1 MPGHVERTSRDDV
14 DVVVVGGGISGL
26 SAARDLC
33 IAGLRVALLEADDRC
48 GGKIRTERVGD
59 FVIDSGPDTLLGHK
73 PAALALC
80 RELGLDASLVP
91 PMTPRTTFV
100 LRRGT
105 LRALPETS
113 AFGFPTDW
121 WSLVTTTAFSWRGKA
136 RMAAE
141 PLVGRG
147 TETDESIA
155 SFVGRRFGREAVTY
169 LAAPLLAGLH
179 KGDATKLSMH
189 ALFPGF
195 VDAER
200 THGSVVRS
208 WRQRTAGASP
218 GPGSMSLE
226 EGLGQLV
233 QRLRDTLPSGV
244 VRLGA
249 RVTSVSG
256 ARCLAPQRPFR
267 TTLAGG
273 GAVDS
278 RAVLLSVP
286 PPVVGAVVRAVDA
299 ELARLAGGIR
309 CESSVTVALGYPRAM
324 VRHHLRGWGIV
335 VPTMARRHVTAVSW
349 VSSKWANRAPADDV
363 LFRVSLGGAAHADAI
378 DVSDDEAIARA
389 HVDLALML
397 GITVGPTFSRVYR
410 WRRAIPQFDVGH
422 LERMAAIDHRL
433 DQHPGLFLSA
443 AGFRGVGL
451 PDCIGDARGAARRA
465 VQHLNGGA

>member
-1 MPGHVERTSRDDV
+1 MEHNCRDAV

-33 IAGLRVALLEADDRC
+33 LAGLRVALLEADDRC
-48 GGKIRTERVGD
+48 GGKIRTDRVRN

-73 PAALALC
+73 PAALSLC

-91 PMTPRTTFV
+91 PLTPRTTFV

-121 WSLVTTTAFSWRGKA
+121 KALITTTAFSWRGKA

-147 TETDESIA
+147 TEADESIA
-155 SFVGRRFGREAVTY
+155 SFVGRRFGLEAVTY

-226 EGLGQLV
+226 GGLGQLV
-233 QRLRDTLPSGV
+233 QRLRETLSSGV

-249 RVTSVSG
+249 RVTSVSVG
-256 ARCLAPQRPFR
+256 QCQASHRPFR
-267 TTLAGG
+267 TALAGG
-273 GAVDS
+273 GTIDS

-286 PPVVGAVVRAVDA
+286 PPVVGAVVPALDA
-299 ELARLAGGIR
+299 ELARLAGAIR
-309 CESSVTVALGYPRAM
+309 CESSVNVALGYPRAN
-324 VRHHLRGWGIV
+324 VRHDLRGWGIV
-335 VPTMARRHVTAVSW
+335 VPTMERRHVTAVSW
-349 VSSKWANRAPADDV
+349 VSSKWANRAPADYV
-363 LFRVSLGGAAHADAI
+363 LFRVSLGGADHADAI
-378 DVSDDEAIARA
+378 DMSDDEAIDRA
-389 HVDLALML
+389 HVDLSQLL
-397 GITVGPTFSRVYR
+397 GITAGPALCRVYR
-410 WRRAIPQFDVGH
+410 WRRAFPQFDVGH
-422 LERMAAIDHRL
+422 LERMAAIDRRL
-433 DQHPGLFLSA
+433 ERHPGLFLSA

-451 PDCIGDARGAARRA
+451 PDCIGDARRVARRA
-465 VQHLNGGA
+465 IRHVNGGE